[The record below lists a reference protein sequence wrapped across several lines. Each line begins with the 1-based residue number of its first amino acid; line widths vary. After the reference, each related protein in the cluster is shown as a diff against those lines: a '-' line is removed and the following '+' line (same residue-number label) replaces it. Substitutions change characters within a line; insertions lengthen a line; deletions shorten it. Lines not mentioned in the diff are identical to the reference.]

1 MNKFGLIGHNIS
13 GSQAPD
19 IHQRLG
25 NLFGVSLSYEL
36 FDIKNKE
43 DHYFES
49 LLKEL
54 KVDGFKGVN
63 ITYPFKEK
71 AINYADKVNKGA
83 SFVKSANTL
92 IFQEKII
99 AENTDFSGFLRTLDF
114 HFKDNKAEK
123 ILVIGG
129 GGVGRSVL
137 FGLGS
142 LHNKDLYLIETDLI
156 KGNNLVKE
164 LLLSDINCK
173 LLKNNELDG
182 MISKFNA
189 IINCTP
195 IGHQD
200 FPGCPLGL
208 LKPNKDQ
215 WVFDVVYTPAK
226 TQFIKKAEKVGA
238 KIISGIDLFVFQALD
253 AFILFNDEKVNK
265 NEISERINYLRQH
278 YFKVLF
284 N

>member
-1 MNKFGLIGHNIS
+1 MIKLGLIGHNITN
-13 GSQAPD
+13 SQAPD

-25 NLFGVSLSYEL
+25 SLFGISIRYEL
-36 FDIKNKE
+36 FDIKDKE
-43 DHYFES
+43 ENYFYS

-54 KVDGFKGVN
+54 KTKDFKGVN
-63 ITYPFKEK
+63 ITFPFKEK
-71 AINYADKVNKGA
+71 AINYADQVNDGA
-83 SFVKSANTL
+83 SYVKSANTL
-92 IFQEKII
+92 IFQKKIL
-99 AENTDFSGFLRTLDF
+99 AYNTDYSGFLKTLDF
-114 HFKDNKAEK
+114 HFKDHKAEK

-129 GGVGRSVL
+129 GGVGRSIL

-142 LHNKDLYLIETDLI
+142 SHNKDLYLIETDLI

-215 WVFDVVYTPAK
+215 WVFDGVYTPAK

-238 KIISGIDLFVFQALD
+238 KIISGIDLFIFQALD
-253 AFILFNDEKVNK
+253 AFILFNNEKVNQK
-265 NEISERINYLRQH
+265 EISEHINYLRQH
-278 YFKVLF
+278 YFKALF

>member
-19 IHQRLG
+19 IHKRLG

-92 IFQEKII
+92 IFQEKTI
-99 AENTDFSGFLRTLDF
+99 AENTDFSGFLRTLSVF
-114 HFKDNKAEK
+114 A
-123 ILVIGG
+123 I
-129 GGVGRSVL
+129 RS
-137 FGLGS
+137 
-142 LHNKDLYLIETDLI
+142 
-156 KGNNLVKE
+156 
-164 LLLSDINCK
+164 
-173 LLKNNELDG
+173 
-182 MISKFNA
+182 
-189 IINCTP
+189 
-195 IGHQD
+195 
-200 FPGCPLGL
+200 
-208 LKPNKDQ
+208 
-215 WVFDVVYTPAK
+215 
-226 TQFIKKAEKVGA
+226 
-238 KIISGIDLFVFQALD
+238 
-253 AFILFNDEKVNK
+253 
-265 NEISERINYLRQH
+265 
-278 YFKVLF
+278 
-284 N
+284 

>member
-13 GSQAPD
+13 SSQAPD

-43 DHYFES
+43 DHYFGS

-164 LLLSDINCK
+164 LLL
-173 LLKNNELDG
+173 
-182 MISKFNA
+182 
-189 IINCTP
+189 
-195 IGHQD
+195 
-200 FPGCPLGL
+200 
-208 LKPNKDQ
+208 
-215 WVFDVVYTPAK
+215 
-226 TQFIKKAEKVGA
+226 
-238 KIISGIDLFVFQALD
+238 
-253 AFILFNDEKVNK
+253 
-265 NEISERINYLRQH
+265 
-278 YFKVLF
+278 
-284 N
+284 

>member
-54 KVDGFKGVN
+54 KVDGFKGAN

-99 AENTDFSGFLRTLDF
+99 AENTDFSGFLRTLSVF
-114 HFKDNKAEK
+114 A
-123 ILVIGG
+123 I
-129 GGVGRSVL
+129 RS
-137 FGLGS
+137 
-142 LHNKDLYLIETDLI
+142 
-156 KGNNLVKE
+156 
-164 LLLSDINCK
+164 
-173 LLKNNELDG
+173 
-182 MISKFNA
+182 
-189 IINCTP
+189 
-195 IGHQD
+195 
-200 FPGCPLGL
+200 
-208 LKPNKDQ
+208 
-215 WVFDVVYTPAK
+215 
-226 TQFIKKAEKVGA
+226 
-238 KIISGIDLFVFQALD
+238 
-253 AFILFNDEKVNK
+253 
-265 NEISERINYLRQH
+265 
-278 YFKVLF
+278 
-284 N
+284 